1 MKGSGEATSGWVVIQ
16 PVANLYSTPS
26 DSADVVTQAIY
37 ATVVEVIQEQPGW
50 LRIMTPDHYQG
61 WAPRPALH
69 PLETAYPGGETSVR
83 VASLFANLYAEPD
96 VTKHRPLLTI
106 PFEAMLEVAAEPPE
120 QQARWIRLR
129 LPDDR
134 TAWVQ
139 RGDVTSDGKP
149 LPIVETIRLAKR
161 FLGLPYLWGGTS
173 TFGYDCSGFTQM
185 LCRRRGFGIPRDAG
199 PQAAWNGML
208 PLAREELEPGDLIFF
223 GSSAE
228 KITHTGMYIGGGEFI
243 HATTHLRPVV
253 QISRLDEPHWDA
265 LLVACRRLKIQEKP

>member
-1 MKGSGEATSGWVVIQ
+1 MKGSGETTSGWVVIQ
-16 PVANLYSTPS
+16 PVANLYSAPS

-37 ATVVEVIQEQPGW
+37 ATAVGVIQEQPGW
-50 LRIMTPDHYQG
+50 LHITTPDHYRG

-69 PLETAYPGGETSVR
+69 PVEAAYPGGETSVR

-96 VTKHRPLLTI
+96 VTRHRPLLTV
-106 PFEAMLEVAAEPPE
+106 PFETSLEVVAEPPE
-120 QQARWIRLR
+120 QQARWIGLR

-185 LCRRRGFGIPRDAG
+185 LCRHRGFGIPRDAG
-199 PQAAWNGML
+199 PQAAWKGML
-208 PLAREELEPGDLIFF
+208 PITREELQPCDLIFF